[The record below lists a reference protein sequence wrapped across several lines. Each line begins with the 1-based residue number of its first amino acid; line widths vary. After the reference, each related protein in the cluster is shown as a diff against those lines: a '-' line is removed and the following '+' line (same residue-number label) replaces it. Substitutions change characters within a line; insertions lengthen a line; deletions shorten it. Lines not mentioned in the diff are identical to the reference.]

1 MRECSKGRDVLL
13 AYDTDVGYILG
24 QATTYSKAIHLTKA
38 AERIRRDMLNNS
50 RPPFT
55 NAFLEGCIQQSVP
68 SLVVFVG
75 MIEHGADIK
84 SQLQQG

>member
-1 MRECSKGRDVLL
+1 MLT
-13 AYDTDVGYILG
+13 YYPDVGYITA
-24 QATTYSKAIHLTKA
+24 QTSKYSEAIHLTKA
-38 AERIRRDMLNNS
+38 VELIRQDMLSNS

-55 NAFLEGCIQQSVP
+55 NAFLDGCIQQSVP
-68 SLVVFVG
+68 LSHIPFVG

>member
-1 MRECSKGRDVLL
+1 MHIAKGEMSCWPTTLMW
-13 AYDTDVGYILG
+13 
-24 QATTYSKAIHLTKA
+24 ATTQTSKYSEAIHLVKA
-38 AERIRRDMLNNS
+38 AELIRRDMLNNS

-55 NAFLEGCIQQSVP
+55 NDFLDGCLQQYVPP
-68 SLVVFVG
+68 SLVAFVG